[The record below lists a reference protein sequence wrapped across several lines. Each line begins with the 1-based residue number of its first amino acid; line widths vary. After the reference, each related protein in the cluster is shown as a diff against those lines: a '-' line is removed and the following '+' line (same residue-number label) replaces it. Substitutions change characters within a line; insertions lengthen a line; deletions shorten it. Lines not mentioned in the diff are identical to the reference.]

1 MAKPTVEE
9 VRYVVTSVVLQ
20 ALDELA
26 EDEQGLK
33 LAAHDWFPDADEF
46 DRREIAAWL
55 KQGVEGMAGLIEKR
69 RQGMIESGRTADLLT
84 RSRT

>member
-1 MAKPTVEE
+1 MAMPSVEE

-26 EDEQGLK
+26 EDQPGLK

-46 DRREIAAWL
+46 DRRKIAEWL
-55 KQGVEGMAGLIEKR
+55 KVGIAGMCGLIEKR
-69 RQGMIESGRTADLLT
+69 RQGMIETGRTADLSG
-84 RSRT
+84 RQHA